1 MSDSL
6 SSSPLQFRVLLF
18 AGLRDALQ
26 TDFLVVSLQV
36 GSTPDLTVADLLR
49 ECEAQ
54 FPVLHDWLPYI
65 RIAVNFEY
73 SRPDTRLQAGDEIA
87 FIPPVAGG

>member
-1 MSDSL
+1 MPA
-6 SSSPLQFRVLLF
+6 SSSPSSLQFRVLLF

-26 TDFLVVSLQV
+26 SDFLVVSLAT
-36 GSTPDLTVADLLR
+36 GSTPGPTVADLQR

-54 FPVLHDWLPYI
+54 FPVLRAWLPYI

-73 SRPDTRLQAGDEIA
+73 SRPDTRLQEGDEIA